1 MYKNHLAWSHPQ
13 THRNTGVTTS
23 PNLQYPALR
32 HRASSHN
39 FVIMFTITVTLCC
52 SAFIAFATRSAT
64 AVASVQPSLS
74 MPSSVVNAAP
84 AADEIHLFVANLAG
98 AHENPAVDTPATG
111 RAVLSLIS
119 DTLTYRLFVSDIVS
133 VTASHIHEGAV
144 GVNGGVIFPLYTGSG
159 LFDPSHPIS
168 GTLTLSPTQV
178 AKLMAGEYYIN
189 VHTSAAPSGEIRGQV
204 QLYAAPTAF
213 NALLLG
219 TNEPTPVATTAKG
232 VAQFTLVNTNT
243 LQYQVA
249 VSDIVSVTASHIHF
263 GPVGVNG
270 PVAHALYTGTGLFD
284 PDNPVSGTVELS
296 AGELVDL
303 LTGYFYVNVHTSAN
317 PGGEIRGQIGGV
329 RFFEANLSGAA
340 ETPSNTELGSGRALL
355 ALSADAA
362 SLAYRVTVQDITG
375 ISASH
380 IHRAPAG
387 VAGPIIF
394 PLFNS
399 SGGGI
404 FDAAHPVSGTVAI
417 SVDQVM
423 ALIGGDYY
431 VNVHTPAHPPGAL
444 RGQLHP
450 LAVPPHLLATLTGN
464 DETPAIETD
473 AVGLARLTLNDS
485 VGILQYSVA
494 VTDITAS
501 ASHIHLAP
509 KGTSGGV
516 IFPLYNS
523 SSGLPFDGAHP
534 IAGAVVPT
542 AKEWV
547 DLLTGYYYVNV
558 HSSAHPSGEIRGQ
571 IGTIALFEAR
581 LAGASEVPPV
591 ASSATG
597 HAIMAL
603 NSTATALAYRVLV
616 EDIAG
621 VTASHIH
628 RGSAGVNGP
637 VIVPLFTGVGTFDPD
652 NPISGMVPMD
662 SARVFALLQGD
673 YYVNVHTSANPSGE
687 IRGQLE
693 PYHAR
698 SRYVAHLSGAEEV
711 PSVTTDARG
720 EGYFYLTP
728 SLGILHYTIAVTDLV
743 SATASHIHLAPI
755 GTNGGVIFPLF
766 NASSGATLDGEH
778 PLGGALQFN
787 AQNLVD
793 LLTGYYYVNVHTVD
807 VPSGAIRGQI
817 GAGPTRYLPI
827 VAKE

>member
-1 MYKNHLAWSHPQ
+1 MNKELLSWPHPQ
-13 THRNTGVTTS
+13 TRRAVAATTS
-23 PNLQYPALR
+23 PILPYPALR
-32 HRASSHN
+32 YRSAGRN
-39 FVIMFTITVTLCC
+39 LVIMFAMTLTLCG
-52 SAFIAFATRSAT
+52 SALIAFSARGAHA
-64 AVASVQPSLS
+64 AVQSVLS
-74 MPSSVVNAAP
+74 TQSSVATTAP
-84 AADEIHLFVANLAG
+84 TADEIHLFVANLAG

-144 GVNGGVIFPLYTGSG
+144 GINGGVIFPLYTGSG
-159 LFDPSHPIS
+159 IFDPSHPIS
-168 GTLTLSPTQV
+168 GTLVLSPTQV
-178 AKLMAGEYYIN
+178 AQLMAGNYYLN
-189 VHTSAAPSGEIRGQV
+189 VHTSAAPSGEIRGQI
-204 QLYAAPTAF
+204 QPYIAPTAF

-219 TNEPTPVATTAKG
+219 ANEPAPVATTAKG

-284 PDNPVSGTVELS
+284 PDNPVSGTVDLS

-329 RFFEANLSGAA
+329 RLFEANLTGAA
-340 ETPSNTELGSGRALL
+340 ETPPNSEIGSGRAIL

-362 SLAYRVTVQDITG
+362 SLAYRVTVQDITD

-380 IHRAPAG
+380 IHRAPSG
-387 VAGPIIF
+387 VAGPIVF

-404 FDAAHPVSGTVAI
+404 FDAANPVSGTVAI
-417 SVDQVM
+417 SIEQVM

-431 VNVHTPAHPPGAL
+431 VNVHTPSHPPGAL
-444 RGQLHP
+444 RGQIHP
-450 LAVPPHLLATLTGN
+450 MAVPPHLLATLTGN
-464 DETPAIETD
+464 DETPAVETGAVGVARLTVND
-473 AVGLARLTLNDS
+473 AVGTLH
-485 VGILQYSVA
+485 YSVA
-494 VTDITAS
+494 VTDITAT

-523 SSGLPFDGAHP
+523 SSGLPFDGDHP
-534 IAGAVVPT
+534 IAGAVMPAAT
-542 AKEWV
+542 EWV

-558 HSSAHPSGEIRGQ
+558 HSSAHPTGEIRGQ
-571 IGTIALFEAR
+571 LGTVALFEAR
-581 LAGASEVPPV
+581 LAGTGEVPPV
-591 ASSATG
+591 VSSATG

-603 NSTATALAYRVLV
+603 NSTATTLAYRVLV

-621 VTASHIH
+621 ITASHIH
-628 RGSAGVNGP
+628 RGSADVSGP
-637 VIVPLFTGVGTFDPD
+637 VVVPLFTGTGSFDPN
-652 NPISGMVPMD
+652 NPISGTVAMD
-662 SARVFALLQGD
+662 NAMVFALLQGD

-693 PYHAR
+693 PYRAR
-698 SRYVAHLSGAEEV
+698 NRYVAHLGGEEEV
-711 PSVTTDARG
+711 PPVTTDARG

-728 SLGILHYTIAVTDLV
+728 SLGILHYTIAVTDIV

-755 GTNGGVIFPLF
+755 GTSGGVIFPLF
-766 NASSGATLDGEH
+766 NASSGATLDDEH
-778 PLGGALQFN
+778 PLGGALQLN

-793 LLTGYYYVNVHTVD
+793 LLTGYYYVNVHTAD

-817 GAGPTRYLPI
+817 SAGHARYLPI
-827 VAKE
+827 IANK